1 MMKKM
6 MTILKKRLEIP
17 KVIKNEFGSKI
28 IITKKVIEESSE
40 NTEGDKLQFDNGSDD
55 MKILKKNLKNLI

>member
-6 MTILKKRLEIP
+6 MTILKKRSEIP

>member
-1 MMKKM
+1 MKKM
-6 MTILKKRLEIP
+6 MTILKKRSEIP